1 MLRSRL
7 ILLTLL
13 LLALLPQPPAQAQPT
28 VADEDGFTRPLE
40 RLTFNPSLDQREF
53 ERSTLLALAIPDPL
67 EPWNRR
73 VYHFN
78 QRFDEWVLLPVVNTY
93 QAVTPRVVRTG
104 VSNFFNNLADVGS
117 LANSLLQLKGKRS
130 METTARVLFNSTFG
144 LLGFWDVASH
154 MGLPRHREDFGQTLG
169 AWGVPPGPYL
179 VLPFLGPSSLRDAT
193 GLVTDF
199 LIEGEIDYL
208 NVSEAANYGH
218 PEIYGLR
225 VIDLRYQTSF
235 RYGQLNSPFEYEKVR
250 YVYTKARELQ
260 IAE

>member
-1 MLRSRL
+1 RL
-7 ILLTLL
+7 TLLTLL
-13 LLALLPQPPAQAQPT
+13 LLIPSLAQAQPT

-40 RLTFNPSLDQREF
+40 RLTFNPGLDQREF

-78 QRFDEWVLLPVVNTY
+78 QRFDEWVLLPVVNAY
-93 QAVTPRVVRTG
+93 QAVTPRVVRSG

-130 METTARVLFNSTFG
+130 MEITARVLFNSTFG
-144 LLGFWDVASH
+144 LLGF
-154 MGLPRHREDFGQTLG
+154 
-169 AWGVPPGPYL
+169 WGVPPGPYL
-179 VLPFLGPSSLRDAT
+179 VLPFLGPSNLRDTT

-199 LIEGEIDYL
+199 LVEGEIDYL
-208 NVSEAANYGH
+208 SVSEAANHGH

-225 VIDLRYQTSF
+225 VIDLRYQTGF

>member
-7 ILLTLL
+7 TLLTLL
-13 LLALLPQPPAQAQPT
+13 LLAAVLPQPPAQAQPT

-78 QRFDEWVLLPVVNTY
+78 LRFDECVLLPVVNTY

-117 LANSLLQLKGKRS
+117 LANSLLQLKGMRS

-154 MGLPRHREDFGQTLG
+154 MGLPRHRE
-169 AWGVPPGPYL
+169 
-179 VLPFLGPSSLRDAT
+179 
-193 GLVTDF
+193 
-199 LIEGEIDYL
+199 
-208 NVSEAANYGH
+208 
-218 PEIYGLR
+218 
-225 VIDLRYQTSF
+225 
-235 RYGQLNSPFEYEKVR
+235 
-250 YVYTKARELQ
+250 
-260 IAE
+260 